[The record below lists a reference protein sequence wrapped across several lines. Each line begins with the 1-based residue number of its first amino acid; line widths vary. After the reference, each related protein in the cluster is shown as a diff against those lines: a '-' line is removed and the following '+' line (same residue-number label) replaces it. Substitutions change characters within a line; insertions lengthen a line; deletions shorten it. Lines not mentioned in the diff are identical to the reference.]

1 MTDPQTPTVALG
13 REAWSLNRRALLA
26 GLVAALLMA
35 TAIGAL
41 AYSRDRFRSAI
52 EARGASSALVLAGAD
67 AAARQKQAA
76 ELEDQASTADVV
88 VLVSLIGFI
97 LVVGLSVLTI
107 ALRIVRPARRL
118 ARAMVLMARGD
129 SHVRVEPDG
138 APEVARMG
146 RAFNELGTALVA
158 RAEDIEEQRRALEAR
173 VAERTVD
180 LEASRLELL
189 QRLARAAEYRDD
201 DTHEHTERVG
211 ELAESIGRELG
222 LPADMLERLRLA
234 APLHDVGKIG
244 VSDSVLRKPGKL
256 DPEEWIAMQWHTQMG
271 AQLLA
276 GSASPVLQMGEEIA
290 LSHHEH
296 WDGGGYPFGLS
307 GEDIPRCGR
316 IVAVADV
323 FDALIHDRPYK
334 QAWSRA
340 AAFEYIVA
348 NRGSQFDPAVVDAF
362 CRVFADPRADP
373 LTVGGGH
380 AFQAGLRAS

>member
-1 MTDPQTPTVALG
+1 MKDPQTHAVALG

-26 GLVAALLMA
+26 GLAAALLMA

-41 AYSRDRFRSAI
+41 TYSRDRFRSAA
-52 EARGASSALVLAGAD
+52 EARGTPNAQLRSAAP
-67 AAARQKQAA
+67 ARQKQAA
-76 ELEDQASTADVV
+76 GLEDQAATANVV
-88 VLVSLIGFI
+88 VLVSLIGFA

-107 ALRIVRPARRL
+107 TQRIVRPARRL
-118 ARAMVLMARGD
+118 ARAMVLMSRGD
-129 SHVRVEPDG
+129 SHVRVEPEG

-158 RAEDIEEQRRALEAR
+158 RAQDIEEQQRALEAR
-173 VAERTVD
+173 VAERTAD

-189 QRLARAAEYRDD
+189 RRLAQAAEFRDD
-201 DTHEHTERVG
+201 ETHEHTERVG

-222 LPADMLERLRLA
+222 LRADVLERLRLA

-244 VSDSVLRKPGKL
+244 VADSVLRKPGKL
-256 DPEEWIAMQWHTQMG
+256 DPEEWIAMQWHTEMG
-271 AQLLA
+271 ARLLA
-276 GSASPVLQMGEEIA
+276 GSESPVLQMGEEIA

-296 WDGGGYPFGLS
+296 WDGAGYPFGLC
-307 GEDIPRCGR
+307 GEEIPRSGR

-340 AAFEYIVA
+340 AATAYIVG
-348 NRGSQFDPAVVDAF
+348 NRGRQFDPAVVDAF
-362 CRVFADPRADP
+362 CRVIGDPRADD
-373 LTVGGGH
+373 LTVGG
-380 AFQAGLRAS
+380 LRAS